1 MSEAALFLW
10 LTKRKVDGLL
20 SVTFLVKRDNEN
32 KTTTTTTTITA
43 TILYEGIV

>member
-20 SVTFLVKRDNEN
+20 SVTFLVKSDNEN
-32 KTTTTTTTITA
+32 KTTTTTITA
-43 TILYEGIV
+43 TTLYEGIV

>member
-32 KTTTTTTTITA
+32 KTTTTTTTA
-43 TILYEGIV
+43 TTLYESVV